1 MGRESTM
8 RLLVTTSVLPRWEG
22 DATPPFVLNLCRD
35 LADAGC
41 RITLLAPHSKG
52 AKFHEEVNGLTIRR
66 YPYLWPLRYQTICY
80 EGGMLVRGRGHALR
94 KLQIPALALAQYIA
108 TMRALQAAPYS
119 LLHAHSLLPQGWI
132 AGIAAQSRLP
142 LVISSHGA
150 DVFLLPPKWD
160 PLLRR
165 AVARAD
171 ALIAN
176 SSATAKRLHALGAS
190 PEKIHRIPATPNY
203 PDPDYPIHAAPEIPT
218 LLFAGRLIPEKGP
231 DLLLEA
237 MPAILQRIPA
247 CRLRIAGDGALRESL
262 QKRTAELGLADRVTF
277 TGWLPPDALR
287 AEMAGASLLVAPSRM
302 IEGQNLVVTEA
313 LSVGCPVATTPR
325 GGVLDLIQNEKT
337 GIVIPESRAESIAKI
352 VGPLLLAGESLGK
365 LGRQGYQHFNR
376 YYSRKKITRATLD
389 LYQKIRAIS

>member
-8 RLLVTTSVLPRWEG
+8 RLLVTTSVLPRWRG

-35 LADAGC
+35 LAEAGC
-41 RITLLAPHSKG
+41 RITLLAPHSPG
-52 AKFHEEVNGLTIRR
+52 AKFHEEVDGLTVRR
-66 YPYLWPLRYQTICY
+66 YPYLWPLRFQTICY

-94 KLQIPALALAQYIA
+94 KLQFPALALAQYAA
-108 TMRALQAAPYS
+108 TSRALQAAPYA

-150 DVFLLPPKWD
+150 DVFLLPPKWG
-160 PLLRR
+160 PLLRQ
-165 AVARAD
+165 ATARAD

-176 SSATAKRLHALGAS
+176 SSATAQRLRELGAR

-203 PDPDYPIHAAPEIPT
+203 PDPTHPLHVPPDTPT

-231 DLLLEA
+231 DLLIEA
-237 MPAILQRIPA
+237 MPAILKRIPA
-247 CRLRIAGDGALRESL
+247 CRLRIAGDGVLKQSL
-262 QKRTAELGLADRVTF
+262 QDRASELGIATRVNF
-277 TGWLPPDALR
+277 TGWLPPKELR
-287 AEMAGASLLVAPSRM
+287 EEMASASLLVAPSRM

-325 GGVLDLIQNEKT
+325 GGVLDVVKDGQT
-337 GIVIPESRAESIAKI
+337 GWIIPDTTRVDVERTVASLLENVDALSDASQAGFHHFRNNFSRHSTT
-352 VGPLLLAGESLGK
+352 SLTLGLYKK
-365 LGRQGYQHFNR
+365 LD
-376 YYSRKKITRATLD
+376 IL
-389 LYQKIRAIS
+389 